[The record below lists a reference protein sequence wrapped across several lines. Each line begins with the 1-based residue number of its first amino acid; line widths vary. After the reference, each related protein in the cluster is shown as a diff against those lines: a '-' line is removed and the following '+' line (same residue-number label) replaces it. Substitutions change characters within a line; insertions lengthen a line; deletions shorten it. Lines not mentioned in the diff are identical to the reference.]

1 MFHTEAHLV
10 AQIVDSSCA
19 TTHQAIVL
27 FVKFVVVA
35 RQITQRHHAFALR
48 ESVFHVNTKLGHSRD
63 NAIKLLSDAVCH
75 KFCLFVFDARALSS
89 GSHQFALGAVLTEFF
104 IFFRT
109 DRASPLSIFCEKAM
123 HHQVGIAT
131 NGRSEVGVVAEHQTI
146 VTNVVHRIARSHHRT
161 QCHHLHHMFFLL
173 AFHFREQIVQT
184 FRNVRLRTL
193 GAHLVTEFCHKSTEF
208 LHFFG
213 IGHIVDTIRQHLGLL
228 SLRHDSHLLSH
239 SAVGEEHKFL
249 HEFVGILGYLHISGD
264 GMSFFVNFK
273 AHFGAVKSDRTS
285 LETLGA

>member
-10 AQIVDSSCA
+10 AQIVDSSRA
-19 TTHQAIVL
+19 TTHQAIVI

-48 ESVFHVNTKLGHSRD
+48 ECVFHVDTKLGHSRD
-63 NAIKLLSDAVCH
+63 DAIKLLSDAVCH
-75 KFCLFVFDARALSS
+75 EFCLLVFDARALSS
-89 GSHQFALGAVLTEFF
+89 GSHQFALRTMLTEFL
-104 IFFRT
+104 ILLCT

-131 NGRSEVGVVAEHQTI
+131 NGRSEVGVIAEHQTI
-146 VTNVVHRIARSHHRT
+146 VTNVVHRIARFHHRT
-161 QCHHLHHMFFLL
+161 QCHHFHHMFFLL

-193 GAHLVTEFCHKSTEF
+193 GAHLVAKLRHETTEF

-213 IGHIVDTIRQHLGLL
+213 IGHIVDTIR
-228 SLRHDSHLLSH
+228 
-239 SAVGEEHKFL
+239 
-249 HEFVGILGYLHISGD
+249 
-264 GMSFFVNFK
+264 
-273 AHFGAVKSDRTS
+273 
-285 LETLGA
+285 